1 LAFIAQT
8 LLVPRQVG
16 AQDPIRVQS
25 DEVLVP
31 TVVFDK
37 ELYAKLNKQEPHH
50 RTTYGKMVAK
60 NAKLWNDIV
69 VKNLTLKDFHL
80 FEDDQEQK
88 IGSVKLEPPC
98 LPEKLVAFDF

>member
-1 LAFIAQT
+1 LVFIAQT
-8 LLVPRQVG
+8 LLVSRQVA

-69 VKNLTLKDFHL
+69 VKNL
-80 FEDDQEQK
+80 
-88 IGSVKLEPPC
+88 
-98 LPEKLVAFDF
+98 A